1 MTAEIRWETAPPLL
15 LETRVRLRFRTWGT
29 DDWTSITV
37 EGELS
42 TAALSVL
49 GSGLARYH
57 VQVFV
62 DGAWE
67 NLW

>member
-1 MTAEIRWETAPPLL
+1 M
-15 LETRVRLRFRTWGT
+15 RLRFRTWGT